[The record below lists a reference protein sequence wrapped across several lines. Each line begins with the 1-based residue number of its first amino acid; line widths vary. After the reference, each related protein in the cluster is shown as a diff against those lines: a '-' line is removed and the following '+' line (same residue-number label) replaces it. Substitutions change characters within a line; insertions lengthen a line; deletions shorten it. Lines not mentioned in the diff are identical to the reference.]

1 MMRIEE
7 VIMNGLTIRLGSLL
21 VRALVLVGA
30 IAIAPLASADD
41 FRIESREGVIDTADF
56 QANEIVISGVRYI
69 VAVDANVEVGGS
81 YGAYTLLTPG
91 MNVRFLL
98 RRYIESGE
106 REIIDLEELPA
117 GVMPEEY

>member
-1 MMRIEE
+1 MRIEE
-7 VIMNGLTIRLGSLL
+7 VIMNGLTMRLGSLF
-21 VRALVLVGA
+21 VRALVLTGA

-56 QANEIVISGVRYI
+56 QANEIVISGVRYV

>member
-7 VIMNGLTIRLGSLL
+7 VIMNSLTIRLGSVL

-56 QANEIVISGVRYI
+56 QANEIVISGVRYV